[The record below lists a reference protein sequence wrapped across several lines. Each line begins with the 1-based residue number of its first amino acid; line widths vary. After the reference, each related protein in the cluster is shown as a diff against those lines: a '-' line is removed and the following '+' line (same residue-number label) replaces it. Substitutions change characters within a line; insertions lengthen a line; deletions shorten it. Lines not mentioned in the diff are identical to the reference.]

1 MSLNRAQ
8 LVTALA
14 EESGVGQSDAD
25 KVLKAFESVVSSS
38 VAKGE
43 KVAITGFLSFE
54 QVDRAAR
61 EGRNPATG
69 ETLHIPASKAV
80 KVTAGSKLKA
90 AASGK

>member
-8 LVTALA
+8 LVAAVA
-14 EESGVGQSDAD
+14 EAAEVTQSDAD
-25 KVLKAFESVVSSS
+25 AVLKAFESVVSDS
-38 VAKGE
+38 VSKGE

-61 EGRNPATG
+61 EGRNPSTGATIQ
-69 ETLHIPASKAV
+69 IPASKAV

>member
-8 LVTALA
+8 LVAAVA
-14 EESGVGQSDAD
+14 ESADVPSSDAD
-25 KVLKAFESVVSSS
+25 AVLKAFESVVSDS
-38 VAKGE
+38 VAHGE
-43 KVAITGFLSFE
+43 KVAIAGFLSFE

-69 ETLHIPASKAV
+69 ATIQIPASKAV

>member
-8 LVTALA
+8 LVAAVA
-14 EESGVGQSDAD
+14 ESSGVTQSDAD
-25 KVLKAFESVVSSS
+25 AVLKAFESVVSDN

-61 EGRNPATG
+61 EGRNPSTG
-69 ETLHIPASKAV
+69 ETIQIAASKAV